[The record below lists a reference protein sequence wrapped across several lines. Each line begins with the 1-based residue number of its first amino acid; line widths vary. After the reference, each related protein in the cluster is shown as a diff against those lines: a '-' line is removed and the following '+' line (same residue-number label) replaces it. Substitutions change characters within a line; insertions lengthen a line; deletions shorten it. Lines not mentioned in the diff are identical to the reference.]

1 VKVSKSS
8 IAGWVLSS
16 LLAALLIVG
25 SASGKFTEWEGKADM
40 FAKLGW
46 SAEVMF
52 RIGLVE
58 VACAILFLI
67 PRTSFVAAILLTG
80 YLGGATAT
88 HIRVGDPFHM
98 PVIIGVV
105 VWTSL
110 GLRDPRI
117 FSAAFQK
124 QPSRRTTS
132 SEE

>member
-1 VKVSKSS
+1 MKVSKSS

-58 VACAILFLI
+58 VACAIL
-67 PRTSFVAAILLTG
+67 FVAAILLTG